1 MEFYDIAL
9 AKLLQTL
16 PELGNYIVTFK
27 DVSEEL
33 SDDNGVQ
40 VGIFILKAG
49 TEYMFVPTVSKGD
62 NVYPID
68 SIFISSKGKFFP
80 LTRKTLNLISSISQ
94 NVPGKATKIPDTVT
108 KNPDLSQ
115 LINPPRTG
123 KFVYASSSRLGDFLS
138 SMPNS
143 LKSFTIEKIAAE
155 QSMYENLHSLFNL
168 KDIFDHLKAAP
179 GGLAAVTNQA
189 PVSILDVPSTK
200 MTDSEIQTVLDV
212 GYVVQGAPTT
222 SKVAVSHLDY
232 NKSGSFTQ
240 VSNLDGDRDYELM
253 LANGNSREAFI
264 PKQIVDFRRKRYD
277 CSGNTPGSAVAIF
290 TNGDYAIGNNFI
302 SVGDIKNRKAVLTS
316 LFDFTPPVLPK
327 DLTRD
332 ATFALITTNSELI
345 GVFKASDVSINNLG
359 VEISTTALSGNFSTV
374 RIHAYRNF
382 AGSCMLDTSDRHRNE
397 LYVPYASLVLMLGKD
412 VTGNM
417 EKSVNSAF
425 KKREISE
432 AGSLLGHQVDVGF
445 DGIEFFIGRKPM
457 GKEANV
463 MKRLVVEE
471 GIDPVQAAHFIKQAR
486 ENRFV
491 KIYLSKSAAEAA
503 APAEIPQYGA
513 QLPSQPK
520 PGLNGSFV
528 PNVQS
533 ALKTNDAQSVEATII
548 SELLQTPDMFE
559 MISEYLPDI
568 EECIDRLGRILLLS
582 RVNIEKLADGNDS
595 DNVFAFLANLKAV
608 YRMLGDNYMKLE
620 EMIAMKPEE
629 AGSKVKAGSK

>member
-33 SDDNGVQ
+33 SEDNGVQ

-80 LTRKTLNLISSISQ
+80 LTRKTLNLISSLSQ
-94 NVPGKATKIPDTVT
+94 NIQGKATKIPDAVV

-123 KFVYASSSRLGDFLS
+123 KFVYASSSRLGDFLG

-168 KDIFDHLKAAP
+168 KDIFDHLKATP

-189 PVSILDVPSTK
+189 PISILDVPSTK
-200 MTDSEIQTVLDV
+200 MTDSEIQNVLDV

-222 SKVAVSHLDY
+222 SRVAVSHLDY

-240 VSNLDGDRDYELM
+240 VTNLDGNKDYELM
-253 LANGNSREAFI
+253 LANGNAREAFI
-264 PKQIVDFRRKRYD
+264 PKQVLNFSNKHA
-277 CSGNTPGSAVAIF
+277 SGSAVAIF
-290 TNGDYAIGNNFI
+290 TNGDYATGDSFI
-302 SVGDIKNRKAVLTS
+302 SVGDIKNRKNVLTS

-332 ATFALITTNSELI
+332 ATFALITTNSELL
-345 GVFKASDVSINNLG
+345 GVFRANDVSITNMG
-359 VEISTTALSGNFSTV
+359 VEISATVLSGSYSKV

-382 AGSCMLDTSDRHRNE
+382 ANPYMLNSTDRHCYD
-397 LYVPYASLVLMLGKD
+397 LYIPYASLTLMLGED
-412 VTGNM
+412 VSHKM
-417 EKSVNSAF
+417 EKNVNSASR
-425 KKREISE
+425 KREIGE
-432 AGSLLGHQVDVGF
+432 AGGLLGHQVDIGF
-445 DGIEFFIGRKPM
+445 DGVEFFVNRQPL
-457 GKEANV
+457 GKEASV
-463 MKRLVVEE
+463 MKRLVVDE
-471 GIDPVQAAHFIKQAR
+471 GIDPVQAVHFIKQAK

-491 KIYLSKSAAEAA
+491 KVYLSKSAAEAA
-503 APAEIPQYGA
+503 APAEMPQYGA

-528 PNVQS
+528 PNVQN
-533 ALKTNDAQSVEATII
+533 ALKTGDAQSVEATII

-559 MISEYLPDI
+559 MIAEYLPDI

-582 RVNIEKLADGNDS
+582 RVNIEKLADGNDA

-620 EMIAMKPEE
+620 EMVAMKPEE
-629 AGSKVKAGSK
+629 AGSKVKADSK